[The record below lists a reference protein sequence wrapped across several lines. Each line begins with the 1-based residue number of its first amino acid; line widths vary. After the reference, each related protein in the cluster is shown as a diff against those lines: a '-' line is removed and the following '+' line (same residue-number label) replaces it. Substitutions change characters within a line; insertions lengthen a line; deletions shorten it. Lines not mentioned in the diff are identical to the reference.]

1 MKMPMTREEKREK
14 VDQLYIAQKKTK
26 ETLEWEPLTWELHP
40 GVNIARKWPV
50 IIAAYSGLEQTFKY
64 LIAEEQGYTIP
75 APIGYTEPET
85 QDADV
90 DERKKYPYRTH
101 NLDFL
106 FSKLGKTPKSIV
118 REFFGRFQS
127 LHSYIT
133 IESVDQFLE
142 EVSGP
147 KGRGY
152 EEWRYTLIEKK
163 KLPRNSPEALVAIWG
178 VCVDVARERI
188 RKSQR
193 VRMPDDLVRMP
204 DDMLSQEF
212 YYRLGGLSVAV
223 SVERQNRGE
232 EFQNVEAEIQ
242 AWLGKAGHP
251 LNAFADVLWHFDRYE
266 IHGVTDISDCFSDT
280 LTRWARRALED
291 PVTIG
296 PATLRAFV
304 ERARGHW
311 PDGASIRWN
320 PNSNRFDALQWSL
333 QTRFQDAPPPDA
345 AIIGDPTYQGTRLNT
360 LWRAARE
367 DGCRVLENRAFDG
380 PRDRDIWFRT
390 LAVEVEEGEDVKPVL
405 TVWEKR
411 WSDEN
416 LLYMVED
423 CPSDEIGECLQSW
436 IDLARSIVKMR
447 RE

>member
-1 MKMPMTREEKREK
+1 MKMPMTREEKKEK
-14 VDQLYIAQKKTK
+14 VDRLYIAHKKTK
-26 ETLEWEPLTWELHP
+26 ETLEWEPLTWGLHP
-40 GVNIARKWPV
+40 GINIARKWPV
-50 IIAAYSGLEQTFKY
+50 INAAYCGLEQTFKY

-75 APIGYTEPET
+75 APIDYTELET
-85 QDADV
+85 QDADTGA
-90 DERKKYPYRTH
+90 RKKYRYRTH
-101 NLDFL
+101 NLAFL
-106 FSKLGKTPKSIV
+106 FSKRGKAPQRIV

-133 IESVDQFLE
+133 IENVDQFLE

-152 EEWRYTLIEKK
+152 EEWRYTLIENK

-212 YYRLGGLSVAV
+212 YHRLEGLRVAV
-223 SVERQNRGE
+223 SAERQNRGE
-232 EFQNVEAEIQ
+232 ESQDIEAEIQ
-242 AWLGKAGHP
+242 AWLWKAGHP
-251 LNAFADVLWHFDRYE
+251 LNAFADVLWHFDRYG
-266 IHGVTDISDCFSDT
+266 IHGVTDISDWFSDT
-280 LTRWARRALED
+280 LTRWVRRALED

-311 PDGASIRWN
+311 PDGASIRWD
-320 PNSNRFDALQWSL
+320 PSSNRFDAVQWPL
-333 QTRFQDAPPPDA
+333 PTRFQDAPPSDA
-345 AIIGDPTYQGTRLNT
+345 TIIGDPTSRGTRLNT
-360 LWRAARE
+360 LWRAARK
-367 DGCRVLENRAFDG
+367 DGYRVLENRAFNG
-380 PRDRDIWFRT
+380 PSDRDVWFHT
-390 LAVEVEEGEDVKPVL
+390 LAVKVEEGGDVRPVL
-405 TVWEKR
+405 TLWEKR
-411 WSDEN
+411 SSDYN
-416 LLYMVED
+416 PLYMVEE
-423 CPSDEIGECLQSW
+423 CPSTEIAECLRSW
-436 IDLARSIVKMR
+436 IHLAQGIGKMR